1 LSVYITSTGAFLPG
15 PPVDNDEME
24 EILGLVNGKKSR
36 LKRRILKANGIVT
49 RHYAIDKDHN
59 TLFSA
64 SDMAVK
70 AAERCLEQSTLSTSQ
85 VKMLSCATTQGDM
98 VIPGFGSM
106 VQADLGIP
114 EVELHTTHGVCTCS
128 SMAIKAAYNN
138 IRVGDQPNALVVV
151 SELAS
156 RLFKN
161 THYEAAGGSAAVN
174 FNAEFLRWMLS
185 DGAGSLLLE
194 NQPRGQCLRIDWIR
208 SFSHADSY
216 PVCMGIGAPTDPD
229 DTRTWQDFPTY
240 GEAEAHGALLIRQ
253 DIRLLETIVKIG
265 VDGTLKLIEDGLLDT
280 DKLDHLLCH
289 YSSHHFKSR
298 IYELLDMAGAR
309 VDEEKWYSNLYTR
322 GNTGAASILIM
333 LDEFLSTDRAKP
345 GDTIICMVPLRKAM
359 SEPVV
364 LDRPDVL
371 TDLGQETLRRL
382 IRVWFDFERRLARVP
397 IIRRLD
403 LGQFNLEDYQ
413 NLLLNM
419 RPQVVEGAR
428 WIARCASSFDRDH
441 ADVRSVIIG
450 HAQDE
455 HRDYEVLEAD
465 YVTSGGDLQ
474 TLQMQPRNPG
484 SEALHCFLMY
494 RAGQPNPVDLLG
506 AMWIIEGLGEKMAN
520 DWAKR
525 MEELIDGSEAFTKF
539 LRYHGDNDDSHM
551 GKLYGLVDR
560 VCTDQNAADRI
571 VRTAKVV
578 ARLYAMQLEEIEHV

>member
-1 LSVYITSTGAFLPG
+1 MSVYITSTGAFLPG

-24 EILGLVNGKKSR
+24 EILGLVHGKKSR

-70 AAERCLEQSTLSTSQ
+70 AGEQCLEQSTLSTSQ

-106 VQADLGIP
+106 VQAGLGIP

-345 GDTIICMVPLRKAM
+345 GDTIICMVPESGRFNVAYIH
-359 SEPVV
+359 
-364 LDRPDVL
+364 L
-371 TDLGQETLRRL
+371 T
-382 IRVWFDFERRLARVP
+382 
-397 IIRRLD
+397 
-403 LGQFNLEDYQ
+403 
-413 NLLLNM
+413 
-419 RPQVVEGAR
+419 VVE
-428 WIARCASSFDRDH
+428 
-441 ADVRSVIIG
+441 
-450 HAQDE
+450 
-455 HRDYEVLEAD
+455 
-465 YVTSGGDLQ
+465 
-474 TLQMQPRNPG
+474 
-484 SEALHCFLMY
+484 
-494 RAGQPNPVDLLG
+494 
-506 AMWIIEGLGEKMAN
+506 EGNE
-520 DWAKR
+520 
-525 MEELIDGSEAFTKF
+525 
-539 LRYHGDNDDSHM
+539 
-551 GKLYGLVDR
+551 
-560 VCTDQNAADRI
+560 
-571 VRTAKVV
+571 
-578 ARLYAMQLEEIEHV
+578 